1 MALGD
6 GGDGAC
12 EILDL
17 HSSFFVGALADS
29 IGGLASLQ
37 TLDLHDNRFLGMCA
51 IHAVMSRQRPS

>member
-17 HSSFFVGALADS
+17 HSSGIEGALADS

-37 TLDLHDNRFLGMCA
+37 TLDLHGNGVSGMCA
-51 IHAVMSRQRPS
+51 IHAVMSRQRP